1 VRKKNNVHE
10 NLQNFLQLDQNFPN
24 LLTIRKIAKT
34 LDEMAKNEELMEGIL
49 AAVDEADGGGDY
61 VQDQDD
67 QRLGTIGEEEG
78 QKDEASAQGT
88 VP

>member
-1 VRKKNNVHE
+1 
-10 NLQNFLQLDQNFPN
+10 
-24 LLTIRKIAKT
+24 
-34 LDEMAKNEELMEGIL
+34 MAKNEELMEGIL
-49 AAVDEADGGGDY
+49 AAVDEAEGGGDY
-61 VQDQDD
+61 VQEQDD